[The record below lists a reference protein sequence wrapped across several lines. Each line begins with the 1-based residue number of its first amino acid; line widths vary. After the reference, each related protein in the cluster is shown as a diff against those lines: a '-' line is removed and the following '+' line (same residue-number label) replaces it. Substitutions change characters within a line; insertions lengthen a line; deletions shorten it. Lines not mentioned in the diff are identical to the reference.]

1 MKADPEPPEEWR
13 LLQRYSSAWAA
24 EADAAYLRAEGVA
37 AEVQAFRDFPG
48 TDHGASLMVDARLEH
63 RARWLLKLEPVS
75 EAELEFLATG
85 TLESQAEGG
94 RSEPDGPRWPKV
106 IVVTVLLLGA
116 LLALLQIAGTVGI
129 GER

>member
-13 LLQRYSSAWAA
+13 LLQKYSSAWAA
-24 EADAAYLRAEGVA
+24 EADAAYLRGEGVA
-37 AEVQAFRDFPG
+37 AEVQAFRDIPG
-48 TDHGASLMVDARLEH
+48 TDQGASLMVDATLEH

-75 EAELEFLATG
+75 EAELEYLATG
-85 TLESQAEGG
+85 TLESQ
-94 RSEPDGPRWPKV
+94 SDGAAAPERPRWPKV
-106 IVVTVLLLGA
+106 IVVTVLLLAA